1 MFYFIETGRGIQ
13 ILYEYTKEEILESDF
28 FELPPEGYKKLLE
41 SEQEQKWYMLN
52 PAKLN
57 KNYITEKWVKL
68 QKRGKSELES
78 INPLL
83 FCTYVPLFHKIS

>member
-1 MFYFIETGRGIQ
+1 M
-13 ILYEYTKEEILESDF
+13 KEEIIITNPLSPKNLYYLF
-28 FELPPEGYKKLLE
+28 FKPTKLFAPNVHLKYNFRIVFLAFIFF
-41 SEQEQKWYMLN
+41 SF
-52 PAKLN
+52 
-57 KNYITEKWVKL
+57 WVKL